1 MQQRRI
7 VLFYK
12 VDGKLNDELLSVAC
26 YTDDQQAMD
35 AAKKWILEQTKDMNI
50 QSYLSDIR
58 TGKYHKGYTSRKS
71 REMVADYF
79 AEFFSSEKAASPT
92 CDLDFDC
99 EPEEYD
105 DENNTNVCNDNFS
118 DFDVYVEAGATVL
131 ECHFGDHLQFDST
144 FMTAPYAE
152 DGSYCLIK
160 NDNGG
165 FKFDIVTD
173 YTPLHFEDDSSHSLN
188 IFAVYRILNWANEP
202 YTQED
207 IQSMFRELT
216 DGRMSERTIGKHIG
230 TLKALGFP
238 ITYVY
243 KDEIWNEKLG
253 YRLDKGSF
261 KDISDVD
268 ASELGASAYVML
280 VLMALDRSDK
290 AMTASEIMSYI
301 REHFNVSISKAA
313 MLRHLKSL
321 CSICEAEL
329 TPAGEYYRR

>member
-1 MQQRRI
+1 MQYRNAI
-7 VLFYK
+7 LFYK
-12 VDGKLNDELLSVAC
+12 VDGKLNDELLSVA
-26 YTDDQQAMD
+26 YYADDQQAMD

-58 TGKYHKGYTSRKS
+58 TGKYHKGYTSRKY
-71 REMVADYF
+71 RKMVADYF
-79 AEFFSSEKAASPT
+79 AEFFSSEKAAPST
-92 CDLDFDC
+92 CERDF
-99 EPEEYD
+99 EGGPVEYD
-105 DENNTNVCNDNFS
+105 DENNTNVCRDNFS
-118 DFDVYVEAGATVL
+118 DFDAYVEAGATVL
-131 ECHFGDHLQFDST
+131 ECHFGDHLLLDST
-144 FMTAPYAE
+144 FMTIPYAE

-165 FKFDIVTD
+165 FKFDMKID
-173 YTPLHFEDDSSHSLN
+173 WTPLFYSDGSNKSLN
-188 IFAVYRILNWANEP
+188 IFAVYDILHDADEP
-202 YTQED
+202 YTQNE
-207 IQSMFRELT
+207 IQSAFEHYT
-216 DGRMSERTIGKHIG
+216 DGQMSERTIGKHIG

-243 KDEIWNEKLG
+243 KDEIWNEKSG
-253 YRLDKGSF
+253 YRLEKCSL

-329 TPAGEYYRR
+329 TPNGEYYRR